1 MCSTLLALALVVR
14 TVTGLNIGFCTG
26 VWVAEAGEEG
36 GLVLLVSNSSR
47 HLPASGGG
55 ESSLPVAH
63 PGYHFVQTWPDSEC
77 SHTVQC
83 LDYSDL
89 N

>member
-1 MCSTLLALALVVR
+1 MWRFTN
-14 TVTGLNIGFCTG
+14 GI
-26 VWVAEAGEEG
+26 
-36 GLVLLVSNSSR
+36 
-47 HLPASGGG
+47 GGG

-63 PGYHFVQTWPDSEC
+63 PGYQVLSDIFVQTWPDSEC